1 MKSGKALSFVAL
13 ILTSILLSSGFA
25 MAGTAT
31 EQILQNASFDN
42 GNTDWQTEAKTKN
55 TENQYITP
63 KIDIVFANSEVD
75 MYTNSNDVNEY
86 SFAMIYQ
93 DLTLPSNIDAANIT
107 SATLSIKY
115 SATLNNAYKVSLI
128 YRVLLKSTGQG
139 VQTQISF
146 PKGTNTISWT
156 TNSTDITNF
165 VKQNLGKEVV
175 VQALLDV
182 SGYGYLDANSHLYID
197 YVYLKITHK
206 TASSGSGGW
215 WGSGSGWS
223 GGGGFWHGSGGV
235 WFAGNTSG
243 NATYVEFVVGNIQ
256 RALAI
261 VGGAVISV
269 LWVKEALD
277 FFSDDPD
284 RKSRAKENALKA
296 LLATLIIAMAV
307 LGTIWLLAGWAVGA
321 FDIVGVIL

>member
-1 MKSGKALSFVAL
+1 MVQARSDDETTLGEGYGYIWQKINIPNGDIINATFSLDYEADEDSSTKEYVWVAVKDGYNVSNEGWESQL
-13 ILTSILLSSGFA
+13 GMAYEKIYTANLT
-25 MAGTAT
+25 
-31 EQILQNASFDN
+31 
-42 GNTDWQTEAKTKN
+42 
-55 TENQYITP
+55 
-63 KIDIVFANSEVD
+63 DIVKQYAGKSLYVLAGLHIVSGSKLKYVETTLYNVS
-75 MYTNSNDVNEY
+75 
-86 SFAMIYQ
+86 
-93 DLTLPSNIDAANIT
+93 LTIT
-107 SATLSIKY
+107 
-115 SATLNNAYKVSLI
+115 YKVS
-128 YRVLLKSTGQG
+128 SSGSG
-139 VQTQISF
+139 
-146 PKGTNTISWT
+146 GWWGNGGSW
-156 TNSTDITNF
+156 
-165 VKQNLGKEVV
+165 
-175 VQALLDV
+175 
-182 SGYGYLDANSHLYID
+182 SGG
-197 YVYLKITHK
+197 
-206 TASSGSGGW
+206 GSGGW

-243 NATYVEFVVGNIQ
+243 NATYVEYVVGNIQ